1 MVASQSSSRGRW
13 LAAAGVYSVL
23 ALVYARTLLPVIGSA
38 LPNDL
43 GDPGLNTWILWW
55 NAHAVPLSARWWD
68 APMFFPVRGAIA
80 LSETFLNLW
89 PLSSPMQWAGAS
101 AVLTYN
107 VMYLLSFPAAAL
119 AAHALAHRLTGR
131 HDAGFVAGLAFGFA
145 PYRAAQVP
153 HLQTLWSCWMPLAL
167 LSLHRYL
174 DEHRPRDLWL
184 FALCWLMNGLATGYY
199 LFYFSMLAGAW
210 MLWFVRSRRDWIAIG
225 GAAALATALLAPLLV
240 GYGHYQSALGLARSV
255 EEIEFFSA
263 DLTSIWAT
271 TPYVLSSHWTI
282 DPGPEGELYPGVIV
296 LALIAAAA
304 AAAWRGHQAARVYR
318 ARPWLFAASAVMG
331 VAAYLTWPIANLTH
345 RVLGIRVTLAHPPR
359 VVYLTFAVLLFAAGV
374 VWSARLVDA
383 WRRRSLLLFY
393 ALAAALMLLFALGP
407 EARAFHTT
415 FLYWSPYGALMHL
428 PGGHAFRV
436 PARFGMLLALC
447 VSQAAAVALVRLT
460 KRGVSLALVA
470 SICAGILVEGFMLK
484 LPIASTPPAIQF
496 FGVDRA
502 AVVLE
507 MPVPD
512 ETADQFALLRA
523 TRTGHGLVNG
533 FSGYIPP
540 HYELLK
546 DGLAAFDPGVIR
558 VLQQSGPLLVF
569 VHQHRDDADRYR
581 QFINDLPGVHPV
593 RTTDDGTL
601 FQLPMR
607 PVNVA
612 MQDPPLTIVSAVA
625 NASKDSSGAMLDD
638 DLASR
643 WEAPQRLG
651 TEVTLT
657 FDRPVTVSRL
667 ELDLGAARRDY
678 PRKLRVSAGDPGQ
691 APVVVWE
698 RSVIVAAMLGA
709 LSDAMRMPLALDLSP
724 QVRGRQ
730 LTLTLLNDD
739 PELIWAIAGVRAFG
753 R

>member
-1 MVASQSSSRGRW
+1 VSQSSSLGRW
-13 LAAAGVYSVL
+13 LAAAGVYAIL
-23 ALVYARTLLPVIGSA
+23 ALIYARTLLPVIGSA

-55 NAHAVPLSARWWD
+55 NAHAVPLTSRWWD

-167 LSLHRYL
+167 LALHRYL
-174 DEHRPRDLWL
+174 DERRPRDLWL

-210 MLWFVRSRRDWIAIG
+210 MLWFVRERRDWIAIG

-240 GYGHYQSALGLARSV
+240 GYGHYQSALGLARGV
-255 EEIEFFSA
+255 EEIKFFSA

-271 TPYVLSSHWTI
+271 TPLVLSSHWTI
-282 DPGPEGELYPGVIV
+282 DPGPEGELYPGAIV
-296 LALIAAAA
+296 LALIAAASV
-304 AAAWRGHQAARVYR
+304 AAWRGHQAARGSRV
-318 ARPWLFAASAVMG
+318 RPWLFAGSAVMG

-345 RVLGIRVTLAHPPR
+345 RVLGVRVTLAHPPR
-359 VVYLTFAVLLFAAGV
+359 VVYLTFAVLLSAAGV
-374 VWSARLVDA
+374 LWNARLIGG

-460 KRGVSLALVA
+460 TRGVSLALVA
-470 SICAGILVEGFMLK
+470 SICAGILLEGFMLK
-484 LPIASTPPAIQF
+484 LPTASTPPAIQF
-496 FGVDRA
+496 FGVDRG

-512 ETADQFALLRA
+512 ETADQFAMLRA
-523 TRTGHGLVNG
+523 TRTGHALVNG

-540 HYELLK
+540 HYEYFK

-558 VLQQSGPLLVF
+558 VLQQFGPLLVF

-601 FQLPMR
+601 FQLPLR

-678 PRKLRVSAGDPGQ
+678 PHKLRVSAGDPGQ